1 MDNLKF
7 HSLVSFAL
15 LSICILFFSELYLFF
30 KGMNEFPVWAKSLPY
45 SLAGGHILSALALFP
60 IVFLTSKLELK
71 SLAKTILLAPL
82 IVLFVIALSLSNGQF
97 FAFVGMNYVWMLLV
111 NILPVSIVLIA
122 CRFALKKLTRK

>member
-1 MDNLKF
+1 MEKSTF

-71 SLAKTILLAPL
+71 SLAKTILLKAN
-82 IVLFVIALSLSNGQF
+82 V
-97 FAFVGMNYVWMLLV
+97 
-111 NILPVSIVLIA
+111 
-122 CRFALKKLTRK
+122 